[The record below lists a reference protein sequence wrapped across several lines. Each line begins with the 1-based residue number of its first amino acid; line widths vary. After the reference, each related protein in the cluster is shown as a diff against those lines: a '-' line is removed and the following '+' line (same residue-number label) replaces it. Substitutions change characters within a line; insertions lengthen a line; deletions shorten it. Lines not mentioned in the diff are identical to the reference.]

1 MTEAI
6 VGFLTGILASMG
18 LGGGF
23 ILVVWLT
30 MFSGTEQRTA
40 QGVNVLF
47 FLPIAL
53 IALIMHLKNGLVNK
67 ALVKRCAIGG
77 VIGAVIG
84 TFGSQVISN
93 GLLRKLFALFLLAFG
108 LRELFSKTKQKDNKG
123 DDADE
128 KHMQDDK
135 KAGRTEFHQP

>member
-1 MTEAI
+1 
-6 VGFLTGILASMG
+6 MG

-23 ILVVWLT
+23 ILIVWLT
-30 MFSGTEQRTA
+30 MFAETEQKAA

-67 ALVKRCAIGG
+67 ALVKRCALGG
-77 VIGAVIG
+77 IIGAILG
-84 TFGSQVISN
+84 TLGSQIVAG

-108 LRELFSKTKQKDNKG
+108 LREMFSKAKPEMSDN
-123 DDADE
+123 DAD
-128 KHMQDDK
+128 KTDSK
-135 KAGRTEFHQP
+135 KNGTAE